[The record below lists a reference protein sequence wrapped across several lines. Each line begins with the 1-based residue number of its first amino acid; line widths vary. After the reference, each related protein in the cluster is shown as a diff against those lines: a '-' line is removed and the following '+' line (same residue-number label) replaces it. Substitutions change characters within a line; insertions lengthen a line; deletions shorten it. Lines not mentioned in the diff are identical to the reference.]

1 MSMIRRERQ
10 LENLPIGV
18 TPSAPTPPSKAAEA
32 INSTR
37 IKVVLACVVGTLVA
51 AKLIIS
57 VSLGTFLIPISRD
70 FQWPRE
76 RISVVL
82 TLIAIA
88 SALIYPIAG
97 NLVDKF
103 GARRV
108 ILTGIL
114 GSGAFIFSLGFLTP
128 NFFLFC
134 SLFCFIG
141 VFGTFSSTMM
151 YHQVIVRW
159 FDRRRGIMMGLSGGL
174 GNGLGGALIPFVTLT
189 LITAWNWRGAFF
201 GLGVIVIAVGFLTV
215 FALLKDPPRTDPGF
229 AQPVDQ
235 YAGMTLAQTVRTFG
249 FWQTTIAVCLSA
261 GCLLAI
267 QTHVVPILLG
277 RGFPAGLGTLVL
289 SISAMVGGAWAPIAG
304 WLLDRIRTP
313 RVLAPIYLISSAGI
327 VALERGTTLPI
338 LVAGGVAMGIASATQ
353 FVALSYFTSRYFG
366 LRSFGQ
372 ITGVMYSAATI
383 AQGLTPF
390 LIDVDFDQH
399 KSYFL
404 SLHII
409 EVILVAGAAT
419 MIALPSYSTYMP
431 SWRKAR
437 AAI

>member
-1 MSMIRRERQ
+1 MAMIRHERQ
-10 LENLPIGV
+10 PENPPVGP
-18 TPSAPTPPSKAAEA
+18 TPSAPTPLSKAAPA
-32 INSTR
+32 INSTL
-37 IKVVLACVVGTLVA
+37 IKIVVACVVGNLVA

-88 SALIYPIAG
+88 SAVIYPIAG
-97 NLVDKF
+97 QLVDKF

-114 GSGAFIFSLGFLTP
+114 GSGTFVFCLGFLTP
-128 NFFLFC
+128 NFFLFY
-134 SLFCFIG
+134 SLFCLIG
-141 VFGTFSSTMM
+141 VLGTFSSTMM

-174 GNGLGGALIPFVTLT
+174 GNGLGGALVPFVTLT

-215 FALLKDPPRTDPGF
+215 FTLLKDPPRTGVGPVP
-229 AQPVDQ
+229 PVDQ
-235 YAGMTLAQTVRTFG
+235 YAGMTLAQAVRTFG
-249 FWQTTIAVCLSA
+249 FWMTTIAVCAGA

-267 QTHVVPILLG
+267 QTHVVPILMG

-304 WLLDRIRTP
+304 WLLDRIGTP
-313 RVLAPIYLISSAGI
+313 RIIAPLYLISAAGI

-338 LVAGGVAMGIASATQ
+338 LAAGGVTLGIASATQ

-366 LRSFGQ
+366 LRCFGK

-399 KSYFL
+399 KSYLL

-409 EVILVAGAAT
+409 ELILVAGAAI
-419 MIALPSYSTYMP
+419 MIFLPSYRTYMP
-431 SWRKAR
+431 SWRRVR